1 MKHDYKGLRT
11 ESKKQSM
18 EEIRKNYKDKM
29 RELMPNQFTEEIK
42 DKTLIQKIEERMNKA
57 KKEHTDN
64 KNLSISQFW
73 YGQWRS
79 LQWVLEELKKDDSV

>member
-42 DKTLIQKIEERMNKA
+42 DKTLIQKIEERMSKA